1 MANVQVIVAEDEDSL
16 RGLIA
21 EALGQRDVR
30 VLQAADGVE
39 ALQLLEINPG
49 VALMLSDV
57 KMPRMGGYELVEAAI
72 ALRPELKALMMT
84 AYVMDRP
91 TPAAL
96 RAREIRTLV
105 KPVDLDHLCD
115 LVTDMLSRP

>member
-1 MANVQVIVAEDEDSL
+1 MANVQVIVAEDEEPL
-16 RGLIA
+16 RSLIA
-21 EALGQRDVR
+21 EALMQRDLG

-39 ALQLLEINPG
+39 AFQLLEIHPG
-49 VALMLSDV
+49 VSLILSDV

-72 ALRPELKALMMT
+72 TLRPELKALMMT
-84 AYVMDRP
+84 AYAMDQP
-91 TPAAL
+91 PSATL

-115 LVTDMLSRP
+115 LVIDMLSRP

>member
-1 MANVQVIVAEDEDSL
+1 MANVQVIIAEDEAPL
-16 RGLIA
+16 RSLIA
-21 EALGQRDVR
+21 EALTQRDLG

-39 ALQLLEINPG
+39 AFQLLEVNPG
-49 VALMLSDV
+49 VSLILSDV

-72 ALRPELKALMMT
+72 TLRPELKALMMT
-84 AYVMDRP
+84 AYVMDQP

-115 LVTDMLSRP
+115 LVIDMLSRP

>member
-1 MANVQVIVAEDEDSL
+1 MANVQVIVAEDEAPL
-16 RGLIA
+16 RCVIA
-21 EALGQRDVR
+21 EALAQRDVG

-39 ALQLLEINPG
+39 ALALLEVNPG
-49 VALMLSDV
+49 VCLILSDV
-57 KMPRMGGYELVEAAI
+57 KMPRMGGYELVDAAI
-72 ALRPELKALMMT
+72 TLRPELKALMMT

-105 KPVDLDHLCD
+105 KPVDLDQLCD
-115 LVTDMLSRP
+115 LVVDMLSRP

>member
-1 MANVQVIVAEDEDSL
+1 MTNVQVIVAEDEAPL
-16 RGLIA
+16 RSLIA
-21 EALGQRDVR
+21 EALTQRDLG

-39 ALQLLEINPG
+39 AFQLLEIHPG
-49 VALMLSDV
+49 VSLILSDV

-84 AYVMDRP
+84 AYAMDRP
-91 TPAAL
+91 PPATL

-115 LVTDMLSRP
+115 LVIDMLSRP